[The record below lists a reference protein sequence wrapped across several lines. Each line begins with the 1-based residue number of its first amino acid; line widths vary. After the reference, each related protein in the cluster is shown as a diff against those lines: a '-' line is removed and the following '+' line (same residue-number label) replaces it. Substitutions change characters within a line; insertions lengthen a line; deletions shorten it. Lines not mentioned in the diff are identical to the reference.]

1 MDENNV
7 KIADEVVA
15 VVSGVAAMEVEGVA
29 GMSSTL
35 VGGIAELLG
44 KKNLSKGVKIT
55 MGEGYT
61 EIEVFIIVDYGCKM
75 PDVGAAVQQ
84 RVKETVESMTGL
96 NVIAVNVNIEGIKLP
111 M

>member
-15 VVSGVAAMEVEGVA
+15 VVASVATMEVEGVA

-44 KKNLSKGVKIT
+44 KKNLAKGVKIT
-55 MGEGYT
+55 MGEGYV
-61 EIEVFIIVDYGCKM
+61 EIDVYVIVDYGCRM

-84 RVKETVESMTGL
+84 RIKETVESMTGL
-96 NVIAVNVNIEGIKLP
+96 NVIAVNVNVEGVKIPL
-111 M
+111 